1 MSEQSP
7 PPPPT
12 PIGPLSPDGQ
22 YQWDGSQWQAVQAPP
37 PPPPGP
43 TAQVPP
49 PPPPGPT
56 AQAPPP
62 PPPGPTA
69 PQPPL
74 GTPAPL
80 VPPPG
85 EIKKQGHM
93 VRNLGIACVGL
104 IVLVVI
110 IGVASGGARF

>member
-7 PPPPT
+7 PPPT
-12 PIGPLSPDGQ
+12 PVGPLSPDGQ

-49 PPPPGPT
+49 PPPGPT

-62 PPPGPTA
+62 PPTGPQA
-69 PQPPL
+69 PL
-74 GTPAPL
+74 GTPAP
-80 VPPPG
+80 VVRPPG
-85 EIKKQGHM
+85 EVKKQGHM

-104 IVLVVI
+104 IVLFVI